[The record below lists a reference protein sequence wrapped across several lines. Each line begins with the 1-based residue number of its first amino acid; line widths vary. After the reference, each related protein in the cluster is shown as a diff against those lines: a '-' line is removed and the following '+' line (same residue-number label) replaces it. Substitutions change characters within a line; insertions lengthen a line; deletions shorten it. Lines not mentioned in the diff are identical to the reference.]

1 MDFNMVRSAIKEN
14 SIFRGLNQEQLG
26 ILLMKAKSIEVP
38 SEEQP
43 YTKGDES
50 DGTFVL
56 IVSGKVN
63 AIAENGQIMQEFG
76 AGEVLGEVGV
86 ISPQKK
92 RTVTVRTAQPTV
104 ALEWR
109 FQDIE
114 KDVPELVKRLK
125 ELAWKRIASWNE

>member
-1 MDFNMVRSAIKEN
+1 MDFDMVRSAIKEN

-26 ILLMKAKSIEVP
+26 ILLMKAKGIEVP

-63 AIAENGQIMQEFG
+63 AIAESGQIMQEFG

-92 RTVTVRTAQPTV
+92 RTVTVRTTQPTV
-104 ALEWR
+104 ALKWR

>member
-1 MDFNMVRSAIKEN
+1 MDFNTVRSAITEN
-14 SIFRGLNQEQLG
+14 SIFRGLNQAQLG
-26 ILLMKAKSIEVP
+26 VLLMTAKGIEVP

-43 YTKGDES
+43 YTRGDES
-50 DGTFVL
+50 DGTFTL

-63 AIAENGQIMQEFG
+63 VIAENGQILQELG
-76 AGEVLGEVGV
+76 AGEVLGEVGI

-92 RTVTVRTAQPTV
+92 RTVTVRTTQPTV

-114 KDVPELVKRLK
+114 KDVPELVKTLK
-125 ELAWKRIASWNE
+125 ELAWKRLSSWNE

>member
-14 SIFRGLNQEQLG
+14 SIFRGLNQAQLG
-26 ILLMKAKSIEVP
+26 ILLMTAKRIEIP

-63 AIAENGQIMQEFG
+63 AIAESGQIMQEFG
-76 AGEVLGEVGV
+76 PGEVLGEVGV

-114 KDVPELVKRLK
+114 KNVPELVKTLK
-125 ELAWKRIASWNE
+125 ELAWKRIASWSE